1 MQISTKKENLAS
13 PLSLVAGAAD
23 LRGTVPM
30 LGMVLLKATEAGQ
43 LSMLCSDSGLLAR
56 TLTPVNV
63 KRGGEIAVDVAR
75 LRDLVRAF
83 PDKQD
88 IELNV
93 EDSGTLLVKAGRSRF
108 RLPTRAAAD
117 YPRMIPGPAD
127 RVAVTMSAKRL
138 AEMLADVSPSMAD
151 NDTRVFLN
159 GALLA
164 LEQGGLWAVST
175 DGYRMTVSHE
185 SIAGLDSVTPRQII
199 LPRKTVLL
207 ARKLLA
213 QGSNVT
219 LTLSEKDAQ
228 FTFGDNS
235 VLLANAIDAKYPGW
249 RGVLPATTEQVVVSS
264 TRMMDAL
271 AMLAAA
277 NDAAPDKPTAKV
289 HVVDLTFTQSMT
301 TLRRGESGLCEV
313 ESTSTTDAPFSLAF
327 NLGYLT
333 DAVNLHGDCDE
344 LRIGY
349 APNVG
354 SIAVRPKDK
363 EYPMSVVMRYRA

>member
-1 MQISTKKENLAS
+1 MQISTKKEDLVS

-30 LGMVLLKATEAGQ
+30 LGMVLLKATDSGQ
-43 LSMLCSDSGLLAR
+43 LSMLCSDNGLLAR
-56 TLTPVNV
+56 ALAPVDV

-83 PDKQD
+83 PDKQA

-127 RVAVTMSAKRL
+127 RVTVTMGAKRL

-175 DGYRMTVSHE
+175 DGYRMTASHE
-185 SIAGLDSVTPRQII
+185 PITGLDSVTPRQII
-199 LPRKTVLL
+199 VPRKTVLL
-207 ARKLLA
+207 ARKLLT
-213 QGSNVT
+213 QGGNVT
-219 LTLSEKDAQ
+219 LILGNKDVQ
-228 FTFGDNS
+228 FTFSDNS
-235 VLLANAIDAKYPGW
+235 VLLANAIEGKYPDW
-249 RGVLPATTEQVVVSS
+249 RGVLPVTTEQVVVSS
-264 TRMMDAL
+264 ARMMDAL
-271 AMLAAA
+271 AMLAAT
-277 NDAAPDKPTAKV
+277 NDAAADKPTTKI
-289 HVVDLTFTQSMT
+289 HVVDLDFTKTMT
-301 TLRRGESGLCEV
+301 TLRRGESGLCEI
-313 ESTSTTDAPFSLAF
+313 ESTSTSDAPFGLAF

-333 DAVNLHGDCDE
+333 DAVHLHSDSAE

-349 APNVG
+349 APTVG
-354 SIAVRPKDK
+354 SIAVLPKDK
-363 EYPMSVVMRYRA
+363 EFPVSVVMRYRA